1 MKKVVL
7 YPGRFQP
14 MLPHHAEVYKH
25 LVAQFPDADVYI
37 ATSNKVEMPKSP
49 FDAKEKSAIM
59 TQLHDIP
66 ADKILIV
73 RSPYN
78 AREYETVFDMENTVA
93 IFAVGG
99 KDMEDDPRFSFKP
112 KKDGSPSYLQKI
124 NTISD
129 GEMPMTQRGY
139 VYSAP
144 TVSSGSEAASA
155 SAFRNSFANA
165 PDIESAK
172 KVFTDTFGKF
182 DEKVFTLLYDKITG
196 TNMSESLDILR
207 KLAGISE
214 APVDFKPGK
223 GKMDYE
229 PKISRKDQADADS
242 RPEKAASSNPDTATF
257 TDIAP
262 DAMISV
268 DTGKPIKSKGR
279 FNSMANMVPADK
291 DPNDPEV
298 KKELFIKLMAK
309 SPSFLLGEINARLG
323 TDDES
328 LAASDRLSSIMKR
341 VEGGSIMDLPEDDRQ
356 WTMKLIKNALLNMEL
371 HRADAGDQEEF
382 GEPDPEENMPE
393 ESVDFS
399 DIRNEYGIEEAGRGS
414 KALMPGG
421 KLIIG
426 KGEVAFH
433 DDYGWMAR
441 GWGDDDF
448 EYFDSEQQARDY
460 VEQEYKRRKEI
471 SKQVDNNPEESEWE
485 RRSRHLANEPRVS
498 APRFKDDEVE
508 ESMKDAAEDAE
519 EDEIEEGAMK
529 DCPCCD
535 GGKGACSHGK
545 EKCGTCNGTGKVPA
559 DFETEEFPMEDAV
572 EETATNALDAA
583 LAELKSLAGL

>member
-1 MKKVVL
+1 MAHHNRLIVINTTMKKVVL

-279 FNSMANMVPADK
+279 FNSIANMVPADQ

-298 KKELFIKLMAK
+298 KKNLFLKLMAK
-309 SPSFLLGEINARLG
+309 SPAFLLGEINARLG

-328 LAASDRLSSIMKR
+328 LAASDRLSSIMKS
-341 VEGGSIMDLPEDDRQ
+341 VEGGSIMDLPEEDRQ
-356 WTMKLIKNALLNMEL
+356 WTLKLVKNALLNMEL

-399 DIRNEYGIEEAGRGS
+399 DIRNEYGIEEMEEAEEETEKHYVEEYDWECEKCGHENVFGMTQQEADEYIENWERENPEAVADGDS
-414 KALMPGG
+414 GESTLDWNMNV
-421 KLIIG
+421 IG
-426 KGEVAFH
+426 P
-433 DDYGWMAR
+433 
-441 GWGDDDF
+441 
-448 EYFDSEQQARDY
+448 DSEMHRGQ
-460 VEQEYKRRKEI
+460 KC
-471 SKQVDNNPEESEWE
+471 
-485 RRSRHLANEPRVS
+485 ANCG
-498 APRFKDDEVE
+498 AI
-508 ESMKDAAEDAE
+508 E

-559 DFETEEFPMEDAV
+559 DFETKEFPMEDAV

>member
-1 MKKVVL
+1 MINTTMKKVVL

-25 LVAQFPDADVYI
+25 LVAQFPDADVYV

-49 FDAKEKSAIM
+49 FDAREKSAIM

-78 AREYETVFDMENTVA
+78 AREYESVFDMENTVA

-144 TVSSGSEAASA
+144 TVSNGNEAASA
-155 SAFRNSFANA
+155 SAFRNSISSA
-165 PDIESAK
+165 PDLDSAK

-182 DEKVFTLLYDKITG
+182 DEKVFTLVYDKITG

-207 KLAGISE
+207 QLAGISE

-242 RPEKAASSNPDTATF
+242 RPDKAAASNPDTATF

-268 DTGKPIKSKGR
+268 DTGKPINSKGR
-279 FNSMANMVPADK
+279 FNSMANMVPADQ
-291 DPNDPEV
+291 DPNDPQV

-323 TDDES
+323 TDEES
-328 LAASDRLSSIMKR
+328 LAASDRLSSIMKS
-341 VEGGSIMDLPEDDRQ
+341 VEGGSIMDLPDADRA
-356 WTMKLIKNALLNMEL
+356 WTLKLVKNALLNMEL
-371 HRADAGDQEEF
+371 HKADEGDKEEF
-382 GEPDPEENMPE
+382 DKPDPEEDMPE
-393 ESVDFS
+393 ESVDFG
-399 DIRNEYGIEEAGRGS
+399 DIRSEYGIEE
-414 KALMPGG
+414 
-421 KLIIG
+421 
-426 KGEVAFH
+426 E
-433 DDYGWMAR
+433 
-441 GWGDDDF
+441 
-448 EYFDSEQQARDY
+448 
-460 VEQEYKRRKEI
+460 
-471 SKQVDNNPEESEWE
+471 
-485 RRSRHLANEPRVS
+485 
-498 APRFKDDEVE
+498 
-508 ESMKDAAEDAE
+508 E
-519 EDEIEEGAMK
+519 EDVCPECEGHGCEHCELTGVAGDRWAGSLDEEEAVEEGAMK
-529 DCPCCD
+529 DCPCCN

-559 DFETEEFPMEDAV
+559 DFETEEFPMESAI
-572 EETATNALDAA
+572 EETTENALSAA
-583 LAELKSLAGL
+583 LAELRSLAGI

>member
-1 MKKVVL
+1 
-7 YPGRFQP
+7 

-262 DAMISV
+262 DAKISV

>member
-25 LVAQFPDADVYI
+25 LVAQFPDADVYV
-37 ATSNKVEMPKSP
+37 ATSNKVEAPKSP

-78 AREYETVFDMENTVA
+78 AREYESVFDMENTVA

-124 NTISD
+124 NTIND

-144 TVSSGSEAASA
+144 TVSNGDEAASA
-155 SAFRNSFANA
+155 SAFRNSISSA
-165 PDIESAK
+165 PDIDTAK
-172 KVFTDTFGKF
+172 KIFTDTFGKF
-182 DEKVFTLLYDKITG
+182 DEKVFTLVYDKITG
-196 TNMSESLDILR
+196 TNMSESLDIL
-207 KLAGISE
+207 KILAGLSE
-214 APVDFKPGK
+214 APVEFKPGK

-229 PKISRKDQADADS
+229 PKINRRDQADADA
-242 RPEKAASSNPDTATF
+242 RPEKAGSSNPDTATF

-268 DTGKPIKSKGR
+268 DTGKPIQSKGR
-279 FNSMANMVPADK
+279 FHSIANMVPADK
-291 DPNDPEV
+291 DPNDPQV
-298 KKELFIKLMAK
+298 KKELFIKLMSK
-309 SPSFLLGEINARLG
+309 SPAFLLGEINARLG

-328 LAASDRLSSIMKR
+328 LAASDRLSAIMKS
-341 VEGGSIMDLPEDDRQ
+341 VEGRSIMDLPEEDRQ
-356 WTMKLIKNALLNMEL
+356 WTLKLIKNALLNMEL
-371 HRADAGDQEEF
+371 HRAGKGDQEEF

-399 DIRNEYGIEEAGRGS
+399 DIRDEYGVEEA
-414 KALMPGG
+414 
-421 KLIIG
+421 
-426 KGEVAFH
+426 E
-433 DDYGWMAR
+433 
-441 GWGDDDF
+441 
-448 EYFDSEQQARDY
+448 
-460 VEQEYKRRKEI
+460 
-471 SKQVDNNPEESEWE
+471 
-485 RRSRHLANEPRVS
+485 
-498 APRFKDDEVE
+498 
-508 ESMKDAAEDAE
+508 E
-519 EDEIEEGAMK
+519 EDEGKKCPQCGSTECTCPPGECECDPVEEAEGD
-529 DCPCCD
+529 DC
-535 GGKGACSHGK
+535 
-545 EKCGTCNGTGKVPA
+545 EKCNGTGMLDRHSEDPHKCPHCDKGKQKWKPEPT
-559 DFETEEFPMEDAV
+559 DFSKFKKTSEDAV

>member
-1 MKKVVL
+1 M

-78 AREYETVFDMENTVA
+78 AREYESVFDMENTVA

-268 DTGKPIKSKGR
+268 DTGKPINSKGR

-371 HRADAGDQEEF
+371 HRAGTGDQEEF

-399 DIRNEYGIEEAGRGS
+399 DIRDEYGVEEAQVNEETYTFAQV
-414 KALMPGG
+414 KAFM
-421 KLIIG
+421 KA
-426 KGEVAFH
+426 V
-433 DDYGWMAR
+433 
-441 GWGDDDF
+441 GDEDWATVKP
-448 EYFDSEQQARDY
+448 EDSEIFVRFGEDKDIMFSDAGAGEYETFDWDDLDAVRDHMPD
-460 VEQEYKRRKEI
+460 R
-471 SKQVDNNPEESEWE
+471 
-485 RRSRHLANEPRVS
+485 
-498 APRFKDDEVE
+498 
-508 ESMKDAAEDAE
+508 DAE
-519 EDEIEEGAMK
+519 VDEGKKCPQCGSTECTCPPGEC
-529 DCPCCD
+529 DCEPVD
-535 GGKGACSHGK
+535 ESNKIKAKIDKLAAFGGDVQSKF
-545 EKCGTCNGTGKVPA
+545 
-559 DFETEEFPMEDAV
+559 DFAEDAV
-572 EETATNALDAA
+572 EETANNALDAA

>member
-1 MKKVVL
+1 
-7 YPGRFQP
+7 